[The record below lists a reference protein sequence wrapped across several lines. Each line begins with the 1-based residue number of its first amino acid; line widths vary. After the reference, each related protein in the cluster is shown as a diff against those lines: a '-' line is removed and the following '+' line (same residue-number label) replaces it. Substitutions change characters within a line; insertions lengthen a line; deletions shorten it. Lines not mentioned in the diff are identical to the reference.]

1 MNNNHVQDFEAQS
14 GFMDVDRI
22 DSIAWPAIVS
32 DLYSGDNSIIATAF
46 GTNLTQFIMEN
57 AYSLR
62 HR

>member
-1 MNNNHVQDFEAQS
+1 MDSKHVQDFEAQS

-22 DSIAWPAIVS
+22 AWPAIIS

-46 GTNLTQFIMEN
+46 GKDLTQVVVEN
-57 AYSLR
+57 EYYLP